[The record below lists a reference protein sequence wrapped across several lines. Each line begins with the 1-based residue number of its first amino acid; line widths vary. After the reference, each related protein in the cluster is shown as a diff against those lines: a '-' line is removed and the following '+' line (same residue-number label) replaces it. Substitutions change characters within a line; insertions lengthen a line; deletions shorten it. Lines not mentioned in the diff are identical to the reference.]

1 MKKYTPHPADVSH
14 IALPEDVQEL
24 AETIAKNT
32 HEVWAKA
39 RIEEGWTLGPVRD
52 DGKKQTPCLVAY
64 EDLPESEKHYDR
76 IISENVL
83 KLIVKLG
90 YDIIKTKK

>member
-1 MKKYTPHPADVSH
+1 MKKYIPQPADVSD
-14 IALPEDVQEL
+14 IALPEDVEAL

-39 RIEEGWTLGPVRD
+39 RIGEGWTLGPVRD
-52 DGKKQTPCLVAY
+52 DRKKQTPCLVAY
-64 EDLPESEKHYDR
+64 EDLPEFEKQYDR

-90 YDIIKTKK
+90 YDIEKTKK

>member
-1 MKKYTPHPADVSH
+1 MKKYIPQPADVSE
-14 IALPEDVQEL
+14 ITLPEDVQAL

-39 RIEEGWTLGPVRD
+39 RIEEGWALGTMRD
-52 DGKKQTPCLVAY
+52 DRKKQTPCLVAY
-64 EDLPESEKHYDR
+64 EDLPESEKQYDR

-83 KLIVKLG
+83 KLIIKLG
-90 YDIIKTKK
+90 YDVIKTKK